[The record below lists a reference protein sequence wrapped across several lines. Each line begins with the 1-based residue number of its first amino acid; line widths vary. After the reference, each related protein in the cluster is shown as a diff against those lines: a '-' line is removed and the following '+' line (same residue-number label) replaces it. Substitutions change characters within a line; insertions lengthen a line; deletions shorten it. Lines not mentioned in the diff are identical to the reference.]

1 MYFGFMKLLTM
12 GMNLWDLIV
21 LLVWAFLPLFLC
33 FFAAYRM
40 AQHARLP
47 HPWLAFL
54 PLVGHFY
61 IMGKLAE
68 PSGFHRTGRNR
79 WPSLW
84 YPFWSTIFI
93 VSVIVIRVESW
104 QSHFFDSVILTGV
117 FLLSWAATI
126 VLNAYVLYS
135 VLWDRLRQRAGL
147 YTFLSMILPLEGIF
161 LLLVMDLVPRSVT
174 GNKQYLDGQP
184 RYDKNHQW
192 SPPPPKKSAKPKKTA
207 DPKGG

>member
-1 MYFGFMKLLTM
+1 MYFGFMKLLTT

-21 LLVWAFLPLFLC
+21 LLVWAFLPLLLC

-40 AQHARLP
+40 AQHAGLP
-47 HPWLAFL
+47 RPWLAFL

-84 YPFWSTIFI
+84 YPLWTTVFFLSYAFLEVKSRGYHYIDSLQVVCMGCLL
-93 VSVIVIRVESW
+93 VSWV
-104 QSHFFDSVILTGV
+104 
-117 FLLSWAATI
+117 ATM

-174 GNKQYLDGQP
+174 GHKQYLDGQP

-192 SPPPPKKSAKPKKTA
+192 SPPPPKKSAKPKKNR
-207 DPKGG
+207 

>member
-1 MYFGFMKLLTM
+1 MHLGLVRVITTGAK
-12 GMNLWDLIV
+12 LWDWIV
-21 LLVWAFLPLFLC
+21 ALSWTFLPLLLC

-40 AQHARLP
+40 AQHAGLP

-84 YPFWSTIFI
+84 YPFWSTILILCLAEMRLEAWLNGFY
-93 VSVIVIRVESW
+93 VTG
-104 QSHFFDSVILTGV
+104 ILTGV
-117 FLLSWAATI
+117 LLFSWAATA

-135 VLWDRLRQRAGL
+135 VLWDRLRRRAGL
-147 YTFLSMILPLEGIF
+147 YTFLSMILPLEGVF

-174 GNKQYLDGQP
+174 GKKQYLDGQP
-184 RYDKNHQW
+184 QYDKNHQW
-192 SPPPPKKSAKPKKTA
+192 SPPPPKRSTKPKKN
-207 DPKGG
+207 P